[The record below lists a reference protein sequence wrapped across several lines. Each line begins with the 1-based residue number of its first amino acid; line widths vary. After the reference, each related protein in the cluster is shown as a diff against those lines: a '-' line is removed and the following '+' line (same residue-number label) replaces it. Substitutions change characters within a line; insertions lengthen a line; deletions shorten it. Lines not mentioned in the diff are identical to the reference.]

1 MKIVADLIQKNGQDT
16 SANVADQ
23 FIEQVLVKACER
35 IKETIPEEE
44 DLTLEELKSRPQG
57 KAELSD
63 RSCLHDDITCVI
75 IQFKTDTAMV
85 SQVTS
90 KLTLS
95 STDPAQM
102 ARELFVKIDI
112 NGKPGTALAHAL
124 WAVLTALGLWQAT
137 AGSTSP
143 RSLRWR
149 RGWVS
154 GSTTRSSRRRWKRWM
169 MTEMAPSTAASLR
182 SGGQR
187 YPPSP
192 SCSSLVRSWHLLR
205 RVAVWDPDGHQAAA
219 QGQDLAHADDGGHD
233 RGGDWGGDG
242 AGG

>member
-1 MKIVADLIQKNGQDT
+1 VKIVADLIQKNGQDT

-112 NGKPGTALAHAL
+112 NGNPGMALSPAP
-124 WAVLTALGLWQAT
+124 WAVLTTSGLSQAT

-169 MTEMAPSTAASLR
+169 MTAMAPSTAASLR

-187 YPPSP
+187 
-192 SCSSLVRSWHLLR
+192 
-205 RVAVWDPDGHQAAA
+205 
-219 QGQDLAHADDGGHD
+219 
-233 RGGDWGGDG
+233 
-242 AGG
+242 